1 MIRKKLGEIT
11 GTVKEVMA
19 SGPPRPLTAPGAH
32 LFLTSGGGAGEQC
45 WGQPGGEQA
54 GEAARS
60 GGFRNQSAGCLWEGG
75 RAQTKPLACESPLRL
90 EASGLQARTGG

>member
-32 LFLTSGGGAGEQC
+32 LYLTSGGGAGEQC
-45 WGQPGGEQA
+45 WGQA
-54 GEAARS
+54 GEAAWP

-75 RAQTKPLACESPLRL
+75 RAQTNPLACEPPLRL
-90 EASGLQARTGG
+90 AASELQARTGG

>member
-19 SGPPRPLTAPGAH
+19 SGPPRPLRAPGAH
-32 LFLTSGGGAGEQC
+32 LFLTSGGGVGAMLGAA
-45 WGQPGGEQA
+45 GGEQA
-54 GEAARS
+54 GEAAWS

-75 RAQTKPLACESPLRL
+75 RAQTNPLACESPLRL
-90 EASGLQARTGG
+90 EASELQARTGG

>member
-45 WGQPGGEQA
+45 WGQPGVS
-54 GEAARS
+54 R
-60 GGFRNQSAGCLWEGG
+60 RG
-75 RAQTKPLACESPLRL
+75 RLPGR
-90 EASGLQARTGG
+90 EASGIKVQDAFGKEGELRLSHWPASHHLG